1 MRNIEAEL
9 MAKQLMQSMEKNGIP
24 VTNKIKE
31 EVIQF
36 ANEYSLRRFDY
47 IQKTLAVLTILVKNN
62 KGAIPDYI
70 WNRIAEDNGC
80 FNNIS
85 IEYLLGKNW
94 RDIREADK

>member
-1 MRNIEAEL
+1 

-24 VTNKIKE
+24 VTNKIEE

-62 KGAIPDYI
+62 KVSIPGYI
-70 WNRIAEDNGC
+70 CNRSAEDNGC

-85 IEYLLGKNW
+85 IVYLLGKNCSV
-94 RDIREADK
+94 IREPVI

>member
-9 MAKQLMQSMEKNGIP
+9 MAKQLMQSMEKNGIK

-36 ANEYSLRRFDY
+36 ANEYSSRRFDY

-62 KGAIPDYI
+62 KGAIPDYV
-70 WNRIAEDNGC
+70 WNRIADENGF

-85 IEYLLGKNW
+85 IEYLLGQNW
-94 RDIREADK
+94 RDIRKVIK